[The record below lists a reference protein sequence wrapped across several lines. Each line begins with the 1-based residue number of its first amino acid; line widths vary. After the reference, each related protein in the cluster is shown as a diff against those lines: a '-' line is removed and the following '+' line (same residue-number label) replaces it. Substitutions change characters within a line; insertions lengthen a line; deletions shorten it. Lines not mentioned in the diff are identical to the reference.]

1 MKPESSRRL
10 YAGKFLS
17 LRIDSFRHPDGELV
31 EREVVGHPGSVAILA
46 HDDQHVYLVRQPRE
60 AVAEPALLE
69 LPAGKLDVEGET
81 TLESG
86 RLEQTHL
93 LLGEP
98 RRRIE
103 ALQLAPFA
111 RHQSHL
117 LEQLT
122 ASALERR
129 LALDVELSGRELEQ
143 RDPEPAE
150 GERIEIVA
158 WPLAELDA
166 AIDACADASSLIGL
180 LLLREMTR

>member
-46 HDDQHVYLVRQPRE
+46 HDDEHVYLVRQPRE

-81 TLESG
+81 TLECA
-86 RLEQTHL
+86 
-93 LLGEP
+93 
-98 RRRIE
+98 RRE
-103 ALQLAPFA
+103 
-111 RHQSHL
+111 L
-117 LEQLT
+117 LEEVGLV
-122 ASALERR
+122 AREW
-129 LALDVELSGRELEQ
+129 RELKRFYASPGFAEEEVSLFEATGLE

-166 AIDACADASSLIGL
+166 AIEACADSSSLIGL
-180 LLLREMTR
+180 LLLRQTR